1 MLLKMPLGNTLEK
14 YSWSMPL
21 GNALGKRPLEILL
34 GNALEK
40 YSWSMPLENALKYP
54 WKMPLGILWEMSLKK
69 TIREMFSEFNN
80 ILS

>member
-54 WKMPLGILWEMSLKK
+54 WKMPLGILCMGNVLEKNYQR
-69 TIREMFSEFNN
+69 TCQRNVF
-80 ILS
+80 